1 MVQGTEHLLQRAQA
15 KRDATEEVG
24 VTRSMKLH
32 QKHGEGIQSAIFT
45 AFSTQKT
52 INLVAE
58 GRRED
63 WKFKQVQKQ
72 FDKIHGKDDSKIV
85 LNDKIHGKDASKIVL
100 HTKARAVAQGDAPGG
115 AGGWLE
121 IRVGVALPAA
131 PCARRCCTRLWPD
144 PARLLSPKITPG
156 LYINKRLEEA

>member
-1 MVQGTEHLLQRAQA
+1 MGKAYNQRFSLPFPPERQLTWWQQ
-15 KRDATEEVG
+15 DAARTG
-24 VTRSMKLH
+24 SLNR
-32 QKHGEGIQSAIFT
+32 
-45 AFSTQKT
+45 
-52 INLVAE
+52 
-58 GRRED
+58 
-63 WKFKQVQKQ
+63 FKNQ

-85 LNDKIHGKDASKIVL
+85 LHDKIHGKDASKIVL
-100 HTKARAVAQGDAPGG
+100 HTKAQAVAQGDAPGG

-131 PCARRCCTRLWPD
+131 PCARRCCTRLRPD